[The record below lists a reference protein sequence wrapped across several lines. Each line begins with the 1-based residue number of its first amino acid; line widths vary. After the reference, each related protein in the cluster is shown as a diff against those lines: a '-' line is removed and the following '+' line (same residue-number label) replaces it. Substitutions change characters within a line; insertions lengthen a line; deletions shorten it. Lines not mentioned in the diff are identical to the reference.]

1 LLFKKK
7 NQHWKI
13 LCILK
18 NFEPFLWNILKT
30 LNDLY
35 FEQQKMRLPFFEKI
49 FRFSKLS
56 VFLHAHFL
64 DVQPSAFFL
73 TKKDTRFF
81 L

>member
-30 LNDLY
+30 L
-35 FEQQKMRLPFFEKI
+35 
-49 FRFSKLS
+49 
-56 VFLHAHFL
+56 
-64 DVQPSAFFL
+64 
-73 TKKDTRFF
+73 TRFF
-81 L
+81 YKKMRRPLFSTAKNVSTAKNAFAFFYKKMRRKKKMSSTALRG